1 MLNFQSAIGNRQPNG
16 FTLIEI
22 IITIVIIGIIATIA
36 AGIILQVVTTYSTED
51 SRSNAR
57 YQAQLAVER
66 MTREI
71 RLIQSQ
77 TTVDVP
83 TMTATDLMFC
93 EVTGKAVEFQ
103 LAGTVLNRRE
113 SATCSPLT
121 WGGWEP
127 LSLSGVNALTF
138 TYQNAAGTSGA
149 TAANL
154 WFVVID
160 VTDQQGPQTFEI
172 RTHVHPMNF

>member
-1 MLNFQSAIGNRQPNG
+1 MLNYQSALVNRRTDG
-16 FTLIEI
+16 FTLIELV
-22 IITIVIIGIIATIA
+22 ITTVIIGIIASIA
-36 AGIILQVVTTYSTED
+36 AGIISQVVMTYSTED
-51 SRSNAR
+51 SRSNVR
-57 YQAQLAVER
+57 YQTQLAVER
-66 MTREI
+66 MAREI
-71 RLIQSQ
+71 RLIQAQ
-77 TTVDVP
+77 TAGDIP

-103 LAGTVLNRRE
+103 LAGAVLNRRE

-127 LSLSGVNALTF
+127 LSSSGVNALTF
-138 TYQNAAGTSGA
+138 TYENSAGASGA

-160 VTDQQGPQTFEI
+160 ETDQQGTQTLEI
-172 RTHVHPMNF
+172 RTTVHPMNF